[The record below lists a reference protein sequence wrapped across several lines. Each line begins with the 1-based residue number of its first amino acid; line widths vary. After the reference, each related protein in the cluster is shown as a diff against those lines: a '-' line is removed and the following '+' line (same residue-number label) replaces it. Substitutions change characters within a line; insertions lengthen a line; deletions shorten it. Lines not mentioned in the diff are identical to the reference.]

1 MFLEYKYNG
10 IDQEDVVSESDK
22 YVMACIK
29 IDKPLTFNEVL
40 IMTKLF
46 HMEKCDFNVI
56 YTYQIY

>member
-10 IDQEDVVSESDK
+10 IDQDDVVSGSDK
-22 YVMACIK
+22 YVMTCIK

-46 HMEKCDFNVI
+46 HMEKCDFKVI
-56 YTYQIY
+56 YTY